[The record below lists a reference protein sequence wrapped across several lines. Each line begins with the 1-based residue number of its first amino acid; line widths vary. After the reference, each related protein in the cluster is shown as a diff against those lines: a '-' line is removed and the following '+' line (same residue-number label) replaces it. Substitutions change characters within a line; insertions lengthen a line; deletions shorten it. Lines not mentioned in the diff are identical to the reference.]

1 MSLFRRFALMAIAG
15 SMSLA
20 PAFVPAA
27 EPRTDSKTDAKAEAK
42 QPISINLT
50 PRVGR
55 VQDVDGTVNA
65 VGTPVIFIKSGLPG
79 EPWWVQNNPMPSGPK
94 QFKVKLIFGNEKS
107 QPGAQF
113 HVVAVML
120 PRTARLQDYR
130 VGSQHTNLPE
140 FPQSNRLQV
149 TLLGGNQ
156 SPGVEIIPS
165 PAAALEAANNIKPE
179 GAADTDAAEMVGDDD
194 TVSVVTPAAD
204 AEVRRVTEITGK
216 VAAGHSPVIL
226 VRPLTNEK
234 LWWIQNRPVIGAD
247 QSFKGKVVL
256 GSEKT
261 PEGTR
266 FRVMVLA
273 FDDAKA
279 AAKLK
284 VGESLKELPE
294 GVKKSSEVTVTYRN
308 SKPVGVEAKKAAPS
322 PEPKTADAGKE
333 KS

>member
-1 MSLFRRFALMAIAG
+1 MKQFRCFALTLIAG
-15 SMSLA
+15 SALS
-20 PAFVPAA
+20 PALLPAA
-27 EPRTDSKTDAKAEAK
+27 EPRTNTKAEAK
-42 QPISINLT
+42 DPISINLT

-55 VQDVDGTVNA
+55 VQDVEGTVNA

-79 EPWWVQNNPMPSGPK
+79 EPWWVQNNPTPTAPK

-120 PRTARLQDYR
+120 PRSAPLQNFR
-130 VGSQHTNLPE
+130 VGSQHQNLPE

-149 TLLGGNQ
+149 TLQGGNQ
-156 SPGVEIIPS
+156 SPGVEVISSTGAVQAANEGKPE
-165 PAAALEAANNIKPE
+165 AAAEPE
-179 GAADTDAAEMVGDDD
+179 MSGDDD
-194 TVSVVTPAAD
+194 TVSLATPATD
-204 AEVRRVTEITGK
+204 SEVRRVTEITGK
-216 VAAGHSPVIL
+216 IAEGHVPVVL
-226 VRPLTNEK
+226 VRPLTEEK
-234 LWWIQNRPVIGAD
+234 LWWIQNRPVVGAD
-247 QSFKGKVVL
+247 HSFKGKIVL
-256 GSEKT
+256 GSERT

-273 FDDAKA
+273 FEDAKA

-294 GVKKSSEVTVTYRN
+294 GVKKSSEAIVIYRN
-308 SKPVGVEAKKAAPS
+308 SKPGGVEAKKFVPS
-322 PEPKTADAGKE
+322 PEPKTADLSKE